1 MPPDLAPLSTLN
13 GSNYPCLELIFMVPK
28 VFEPL
33 KFDCIMHHYK
43 ILMHEEPQRSENQMR
58 FCPNLLTSRMRY
70 DVNRCRHLTNSNV
83 VITVNVSISQ
93 SSPDMVLKGIA

>member
-33 KFDCIMHHYK
+33 KFDCIMDPYK
-43 ILMHEEPQRSENQMR
+43 ILRHEERQRSENQTR

-70 DVNRCRHLTNSNV
+70 DV
-83 VITVNVSISQ
+83 ITFAQAQFYSDTITHNVSHPRLYQ
-93 SSPDMVLKGIA
+93 PKML